1 MTKTRAERRERIATR
16 LMVALCSN
24 PSSEWTM
31 DRVCVAA
38 ARYASLLLDE
48 LDKQE
53 ANEKQKGGE

>member
-1 MTKTRAERRERIATR
+1 MEKTRAERRERIATR
-16 LMVALCSN
+16 LMVAFCGN

-31 DRVCVAA
+31 DRMCVAA
-38 ARYASLLLDE
+38 AKYASLLLDE

>member
-1 MTKTRAERRERIATR
+1 
-16 LMVALCSN
+16 MVALCSN